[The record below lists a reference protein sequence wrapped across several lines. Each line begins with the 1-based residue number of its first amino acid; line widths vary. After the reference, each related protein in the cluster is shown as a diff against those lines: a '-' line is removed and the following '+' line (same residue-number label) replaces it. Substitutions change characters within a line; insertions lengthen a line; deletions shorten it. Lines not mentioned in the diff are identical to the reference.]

1 MTGRKRK
8 TIKGILIAVGILFLL
23 FIIALSTKQAGLGQE
38 SRAKVSEKE
47 IEYEEKET
55 QGNNQIEKTE
65 SIPYIEEETEENKLK
80 ISSVTV
86 QYDQTE
92 EPGRVEILKENEDTL
107 KVFLA
112 EKNAGNGVT
121 DSGEIPYSEIHAEI
135 KNVVDEGGYL
145 TFICEWEERSVSM
158 IYYKDSGNFAFQPT
172 DTVPGRTN
180 NYQAAGE
187 ENNKQ

>member
-23 FIIALSTKQAGLGQE
+23 FIIALSTKQAGFRQE

-47 IEYEEKET
+47 IEYEEKEA

-65 SIPYIEEETEENKLK
+65 SIPYIEEETEENKLE
-80 ISSVTV
+80 ISGVTV

-92 EPGRVEILKENEDTL
+92 EAGSVEILKENEDTL

-121 DSGEIPYSEIHAEI
+121 DNGEIPYSEIHAEI
-135 KNVVDEGGYL
+135 KNVADEGGYL

-158 IYYKDSGNFAFQPT
+158 IYYKDSGKFAFQPT

>member
-23 FIIALSTKQAGLGQE
+23 FIIVQSTKQAGLGQE
-38 SRAKVSEKE
+38 SREKVSEKK

-92 EPGRVEILKENEDTL
+92 ESGSVKILKENEDTL

-112 EKNAGNGVT
+112 EKNAGNGVM
-121 DSGEIPYSEIHAEI
+121 DNGEIPYSEIHAEI
-135 KNVVDEGGYL
+135 KNVADEGGYL
-145 TFICEWEERSVSM
+145 TFICEWEERSVPM
-158 IYYKDSGNFAFQPT
+158 IYYKDSGKFAFQPT
-172 DTVPGRTN
+172 DTAPGRTN